1 MFCCTRQVAEAIV
14 ADQGRMRAAMH
25 ADALAAGEA
34 DPDAGRTVDEII
46 PAMWFDG
53 DTIVVDQRGVDDD
66 PDAVDRL
73 TVRDDGT
80 YVVMGWSWCWTVV
93 EPGDCDAI
101 IGDLPTP
108 DLQQVYELLTHAPG
122 VRVPNNRLRITSADL
137 TDADPNVVV
146 YRLEHDG
153 QHVADMTADPRSG
166 TRALLP
172 TDVDAE
178 TVLRRFADGCR
189 RFGEP
194 MTVPEAINALVHE
207 YDLSRYAARADADD
221 QALLRLLDDDWRI
234 RDVLT
239 MPEPAKPRLPTL
251 REHLGHRPAV
261 AGANRWELWTGRGWN
276 PLGNITA
283 PATRSPQQPKPP
295 ATDPST
301 IADS

>member
-1 MFCCTRQVAEAIV
+1 VFCCTRQVAEAIV

-25 ADALAAGEA
+25 ADALTAGAA
-34 DPDAGRTVDEII
+34 DAEHEVDRST

-53 DTIVVDQRGVDDD
+53 DTIVVDQRGIDDD
-66 PDAVDRL
+66 PAAVDRL
-73 TVRDDGT
+73 AVRDDGT
-80 YVVMGWSWCWTVV
+80 YVVMGWSWCWIVV

-101 IGDLPTP
+101 VGDLPAP
-108 DLQQVYELLTHAPG
+108 NRQVYELLTHAAG